1 MVPLLEINSW
11 PVGDRVGMGVAIHIM
26 EKSLFKGRNR
36 RYQSRFN
43 IFGQL
48 QAAVSDAY
56 SVTSTVHKNI

>member
-1 MVPLLEINSW
+1 
-11 PVGDRVGMGVAIHIM
+11 MGVAIHIM